1 MRQYAEKQIIG
12 QVFAYSETVEK
23 FCTRLKPDEFKYYP
37 EYAQAITELHAEG
50 KGVNYLTVGGRMAGE
65 DHDRYSKVTMDLM
78 DLSADCGLPSD
89 FDKAVMYLFECI
101 LRDRIQMTGLR
112 ISHLTEED
120 DVFDHLEG
128 VDELV
133 LDMVGRLKDGG
144 YKPREL
150 LKAMSEM
157 ETGSL
162 TYGLP
167 IGVSVALT
175 NLVIVAARPSMG
187 KTSFAVRA
195 ALNTARMGLPICFAS
210 REMSKEEITARAV
223 SLLSRI
229 PYSRIVSKDVRPDEE
244 EKFHSALSEFLA
256 LPFYVIEPPSDCA
269 TAIAKIKEKIAR
281 DGVKAV
287 FADYLQLFE
296 GTGDNR
302 EQRVANVA
310 QQFKALAK
318 DTRTP
323 VMLLSQLSR
332 EVEKR
337 SNKMPQLSDLRE
349 SGAIEQHADIVIMLC
364 RPEYYQEER
373 GKTSKV
379 GDSEY
384 PNEDLLVVGVEKY
397 RNGPTGRRAMKWI
410 GQYMDVADYE

>member
-1 MRQYAEKQIIG
+1 M
-12 QVFAYSETVEK
+12 FAYSDTLEK
-23 FCTRLKPDEFKYYP
+23 FCAKCQPGDFLFYTQ
-37 EYAQAITELHAEG
+37 YAQAITELHAEG
-50 KGVNYLTVGGRMAGE
+50 KGVSYLTVGGLLAGE
-65 DHDRYSKVTMDLM
+65 NHDKFSEVTMDLM

-101 LRDRIQMTGLR
+101 LRDKIQTTGLK
-112 ISHLTEED
+112 ISHVKEED
-120 DVFDHLEG
+120 DVFEHLDG
-128 VDELV
+128 VGDLV
-133 LDMVGRLKDGG
+133 LDMVSRLKDGG

-229 PYSRIVSKDVRPDEE
+229 PYSRIVAQDIYHGEE
-244 EKFHSALSEFLA
+244 EALNDAMTEFLA

-373 GKTSKV
+373 GKMSKV

-384 PNEDLLVVGVEKY
+384 PNEDLLIAGVEKY

-410 GQYMDVADYE
+410 GQYMDVAAYE